1 MLTKLYKK
9 IRLLKHKGREPY
21 SSLYKLLGY
30 YPDNVHLY
38 EQAFL
43 HKSSSVE
50 GDDGRWLNN
59 ERLEFLGD
67 AILDAI
73 IADIIYK
80 HFQNRKEGF
89 LTNTRSKIVQREN
102 LNRIA
107 VQLGL
112 NKMVRYSA
120 KLNSHHNHLYGNALE
135 ALIGAIYLDQGY
147 EVCYRF
153 IEEKIIKKHMDLDGI
168 ARKEVNFKSA
178 LIEWSQKNKLEISF
192 DLIESFIDNDG
203 NPVFQTAITLT
214 DFQIGVGIGYS
225 KKESQQN
232 AAKMAIKKLRND
244 KEFQQMIAEMKK
256 KRQEQQEESLQEQEE
271 DTTSTAIDEITDASL
286 AITIEEEE

>member
-1 MLTKLYKK
+1 M
-9 IRLLKHKGREPY
+9 RLLKHKGREPY

-73 IADIIYK
+73 IADTIYK

-256 KRQEQQEESLQEQEE
+256 KRQEEQEESLQEQEE
-271 DTTSTAIDEITDASL
+271 DNTSTAIDEITDASL
-286 AITIEEEE
+286 AITIEEED